1 MQLQRSS
8 SSWASRTTR
17 SLLRLMPSSGTST
30 TKVPNTGHRHR
41 LDLPL
46 GAQTTEQLQADAA
59 ELLSWNQKIKALT
72 GYRPALKSAGACV
85 TGSRAGF

>member
-1 MQLQRSS
+1 M
-8 SSWASRTTR
+8 
-17 SLLRLMPSSGTST
+17 
-30 TKVPNTGHRHR
+30 PNTGHRHR

-72 GYRPALKSAGACV
+72 GYSLEISRRLCDWKQGWLLSGRRSQRACLSAAVKESAL
-85 TGSRAGF
+85 

>member
-1 MQLQRSS
+1 M
-8 SSWASRTTR
+8 
-17 SLLRLMPSSGTST
+17 LRLMPSSGTST

-72 GYRPALKSAGACV
+72 GYRPAIR
-85 TGSRAGF
+85 RAAPPNEGPRPCMTT